1 MKTEGVDGIILILGG
16 TAMKN
21 ILTIFKSDVK
31 RLVKNLLALIIII
44 GLCFLPSLYAWF
56 NIYSN
61 WDPYSNTANIKI
73 AAFSE
78 DKGYTLPDGTT
89 ENMGNEV
96 LEELKTNESI
106 GWVIVDTSEEAIEG
120 VKSGDYY
127 AAVVIEKDFT
137 YKMYN
142 MFAEGFA
149 NPGITYYENQK
160 KNAVATKITD
170 TAVST
175 LQQSIDAK
183 FIEVVICTVF
193 EQTNAMSG
201 ELENSNKIE
210 EFIGKIEGIN
220 ENLKEYEA
228 AVSSLLE
235 GNEALTASVGEAKGK
250 LQGLQEKVAIG
261 ISDIDA
267 VSGNI
272 ANTQTRLSDFSANVN
287 TSLATIE
294 TSLNKIATD
303 ISNAKLADKTST
315 VVSDMT
321 QAAQDVAELQKQI
334 AELVTALN
342 NITMPEDSQQSQ
354 ELEQQLQEALEA
366 LNSLANGAGDIQN
379 ALEQFGIAGEKTGS
393 LANMDTGNLPNVAND
408 IRESLVNAKVGDI
421 TATLTSCSNSVA
433 NMRNMYTNSLVP
445 QVDGIL
451 DSTGQIL
458 GTVSQLLESTDET
471 LENTSDIFDGVVT
484 TLDGAN
490 QSLEQIQ
497 TILQSVSGKLTAI
510 IDKLNSV
517 SEDERVDALIELMQG
532 DPDTYGEF
540 FSEPVKIDTKQVYPI
555 ENYGSAM
562 TPFYTVLA
570 LWVGA
575 MLLAALVKVKAEP
588 KNMPDVKLYQLF
600 FGRYL
605 LFFVLGQIQAFIVVL
620 GDIYLLHCQ
629 ILDKGMFWL
638 TASVTSFVFT
648 LLIYALTLSFGDVGK
663 AIAVVIMV
671 IQIAGSG
678 GTFPIELLPSVYRN
692 IYIFFPFPYAINAMR
707 ETIGGMY
714 GSTYVKSMGELLI
727 FAVASLVIGL
737 IIRKPFIKLNH
748 FVEKRMEDTKMM

>member
-1 MKTEGVDGIILILGG
+1 
-16 TAMKN
+16 MKN
-21 ILTIFKSDVK
+21 ILHIFKSDV
-31 RLVKNLLALIIII
+31 RGLGKNLLALIIVI

-78 DKGYTLPDGTT
+78 DKGYTLSNGTK

-96 LEELKTNESI
+96 LEELKTNEAI
-106 GWVIVDTSEEAIEG
+106 GWVIADTSEEAIEG
-120 VKSGDYY
+120 VKSGEYY

-142 MFAEGFA
+142 VFAEGFA
-149 NPGITYYENQK
+149 NPGITYYENEK

-175 LQQSIDAK
+175 LQQSIDSK
-183 FIEVVICTVF
+183 FVEVAISKVF
-193 EQTNAMSG
+193 QETNAVSG
-201 ELENSNKIE
+201 ELENSNKME

-220 ENLKEYEA
+220 ENLGKYEIA
-228 AVSSLLE
+228 INSLLD
-235 GNEALTASVGEAKGK
+235 GNKTLTASVSEAEGK
-250 LQGLQEKVAIG
+250 IEGLQEKLQTGMGHVEKVKGNVAG
-261 ISDIDA
+261 TKS
-267 VSGNI
+267 S
-272 ANTQTRLSDFSANVN
+272 LSDFSGNVN
-287 TSLATIE
+287 ASLSAIE
-294 TSLNKIATD
+294 ASLNTIASD
-303 ISNAKLADKTST
+303 ISSARLAEKTDA
-315 VVSDMT
+315 VVKDMT
-321 QAAQDVAELQKQI
+321 QTARDVVTLQKQI
-334 AELVTALN
+334 ADLITALN
-342 NITMPEDSQQSQ
+342 DITVPETDPQSQ
-354 ELEQQLQEALEA
+354 ALKEQLQTAIDT
-366 LNSLANGAGDIQN
+366 LNSITNGAGNIQA
-379 ALEQFGIAGEKTGS
+379 ALEQLGIVAGQGS
-393 LANMDTGNLPNVAND
+393 TLPDISGVVLPNPENN
-408 IRESLVNAKVGDI
+408 ILENLVNTKVGDI
-421 TATLTSCSNSVA
+421 TATLTSCSSSVA
-433 NMRNMYTNSLVP
+433 NMRNMYTNSLAP
-445 QVDGIL
+445 QVSSIL

-458 GTVSQLLESTDET
+458 GTVSQLLQSTDET
-471 LENTSDIFDGVVT
+471 LESTSAVFDGVVT
-484 TLDGAN
+484 TLDGTN

-497 TILQSVSGKLTAI
+497 MILQTVSSKLTAI
-510 IDKLNSV
+510 TDKLNGV
-517 SEDERVDALIELMQG
+517 SEDERVEALMELMKG

-540 FSEPVKIDTKQVYPI
+540 FAEPVKIDTVQVYPI

-575 MLLAALVKVKAEP
+575 LLLTALIKVKAEP
-588 KNMPDVKLYQLF
+588 KEKKDMKLYQLF

-605 LFFVLGQIQAFIVVL
+605 LFFVLGQIQALIVVL

-629 ILDKGMFWL
+629 ILNKGMFWL
-638 TASVTSFVFT
+638 TAAVASFVFT
-648 LLIYALTLSFGDVGK
+648 LLVYALTLSFGDIGK

-714 GSTYVKSMGELLI
+714 GNMYVKSMGQLLI
-727 FAVASLVIGL
+727 FAAASLAIGL
-737 IIRKPFIKLNH
+737 IIRKPFIRLNH